1 MFRLGS
7 KIPYNIFLSLLNMV
21 YVLERVEGTET
32 EKFLL
37 IPSILLNKSRVL
49 QKIHK
54 KSLLESSS

>member
-1 MFRLGS
+1 
-7 KIPYNIFLSLLNMV
+7 MV